1 MWFVLTV
8 AAMLV
13 SWIVLWALDFGRT
26 GDAFIVSLPILLL
39 AVTVRTLQGRLGRK
53 RP

>member
-1 MWFVLTV
+1 MWFVLAVT
-8 AAMLV
+8 ATLV

-39 AVTVRTLQGRLGRK
+39 SITARLLHNKLR
-53 RP
+53 RPE